1 MAMSAQSTKGIKLYF
16 ILLQNHLELS
26 GNIPLLFAFQ
36 GFDPLEKPH
45 PLSWGLT
52 SLLTQHYKKVDLN
65 WRLV

>member
-1 MAMSAQSTKGIKLYF
+1 MAMSAQSTKGIRLYF
-16 ILLQNHLELS
+16 LLQNHLELS

-52 SLLTQHYKKVDLN
+52 SLLTQHYKKADLN
-65 WRLV
+65 WS